1 MHDLEKVMK
10 MIRMVAGSLISL
22 IISLIILFVFANILF
37 GDTLG
42 VDPIKN
48 LTDLVKEFIGAGKGG
63 FAGLLALVLL
73 VTFYY
78 HAKDKD

>member
-10 MIRMVAGSLISL
+10 MVRMVAGGLISL
-22 IISLIILFVFANILF
+22 IISLIVLFVFANILF
-37 GDTLG
+37 GSDLG
-42 VDPIKN
+42 VNPITN
-48 LTDLVKEFIGAGKGG
+48 LTTLVTTFIGTGKSG

-73 VTFYY
+73 VAFYY